1 MKKATH
7 RKQALMIAI
16 FLLAF
21 TLSLFSF
28 GTTPAAAGDVAGV
41 STHLFLTVLRDYDHD
56 ASFSVTY
63 TDALGTHTKP
73 YHAGMEVTAWSPV
86 TITCTNHHVHDWSI
100 DADVQEA
107 TIVGVGGITYPGGTG
122 IHVKGTNTIK
132 AFATNFG
139 LHYINIVVILG
150 EGNDNG
156 GDNGGGTAVRSPM
169 RGYVKR
175 LLVGEGDYVTVG
187 QPLLTL
193 TQNRRLQLRAD
204 VPERCYPQLGSL
216 TGANFRTASGEK
228 DSNTGG
234 RGGRLVAYG
243 RSNADAAA
251 YIPVTF
257 AFDNRG
263 DILPGSFA
271 EVWLLAAPRQGVISL
286 PVSALTEEQGVYFVY
301 VQLDESCYRKQPV
314 VTGATDGER
323 VEIVEGLREGERV
336 VMQGAVHVRLASA
349 SNAIPAHTHNH

>member
-56 ASFSVTY
+56 AAFSVTY

-86 TITCTNHHVHDWSI
+86 TITCTNHHVYDWSI

-156 GDNGGGTAVRSPM
+156 GDNGGGDNGGGENGGGDNGGDNGGGDNGNGTDPNNPGGKDPNGNDPDGNNPDGNNPDGNNPDGNNPDGNNPDGNNPDGNNPDGNNPDGNNPDGSKSNTPKTGDTRLIWLVIALAVIFVATFAAT
-169 RGYVKR
+169 Y
-175 LLVGEGDYVTVG
+175 Y
-187 QPLLTL
+187 
-193 TQNRRLQLRAD
+193 NRRK
-204 VPERCYPQLGSL
+204 SKHH
-216 TGANFRTASGEK
+216 GA
-228 DSNTGG
+228 
-234 RGGRLVAYG
+234 
-243 RSNADAAA
+243 
-251 YIPVTF
+251 
-257 AFDNRG
+257 
-263 DILPGSFA
+263 
-271 EVWLLAAPRQGVISL
+271 
-286 PVSALTEEQGVYFVY
+286 
-301 VQLDESCYRKQPV
+301 
-314 VTGATDGER
+314 
-323 VEIVEGLREGERV
+323 
-336 VMQGAVHVRLASA
+336 
-349 SNAIPAHTHNH
+349 

>member
-56 ASFSVTY
+56 AAFSVTY

-86 TITCTNHHVHDWSI
+86 TITCTNHHVYDWSI

-156 GDNGGGTAVRSPM
+156 GDNGGGDNGGGDNGGDNGGGDNGGGDNGGGDNGGGDNGGGDNGGGDNGGGDNGNGTDPNNPGGKDPNGNDPDGNNPDGNNPDGNNPDGNNPDGNNPDGNNPDGNNPDGNNPDGNNPDGNNPDGSKSNTPKTGDTRLIWLVIALAVIFVATFAAT
-169 RGYVKR
+169 Y
-175 LLVGEGDYVTVG
+175 Y
-187 QPLLTL
+187 
-193 TQNRRLQLRAD
+193 NRRKSKRH
-204 VPERCYPQLGSL
+204 
-216 TGANFRTASGEK
+216 GA
-228 DSNTGG
+228 
-234 RGGRLVAYG
+234 
-243 RSNADAAA
+243 
-251 YIPVTF
+251 
-257 AFDNRG
+257 
-263 DILPGSFA
+263 
-271 EVWLLAAPRQGVISL
+271 
-286 PVSALTEEQGVYFVY
+286 
-301 VQLDESCYRKQPV
+301 
-314 VTGATDGER
+314 
-323 VEIVEGLREGERV
+323 
-336 VMQGAVHVRLASA
+336 
-349 SNAIPAHTHNH
+349 

>member
-1 MKKATH
+1 
-7 RKQALMIAI
+7 MIAI

-56 ASFSVTY
+56 AAFSVTY

-86 TITCTNHHVHDWSI
+86 TITCTNHHVYDWSI

-156 GDNGGGTAVRSPM
+156 GDNGNGTDPNNPDGNGPDGNNPDGNNPDGNNPDGNNPDGSKSNTPKTGDTRLIWLVIALAVIFVATFAAT
-169 RGYVKR
+169 Y
-175 LLVGEGDYVTVG
+175 Y
-187 QPLLTL
+187 
-193 TQNRRLQLRAD
+193 NRRK
-204 VPERCYPQLGSL
+204 SKHH
-216 TGANFRTASGEK
+216 GA
-228 DSNTGG
+228 
-234 RGGRLVAYG
+234 
-243 RSNADAAA
+243 
-251 YIPVTF
+251 
-257 AFDNRG
+257 
-263 DILPGSFA
+263 
-271 EVWLLAAPRQGVISL
+271 
-286 PVSALTEEQGVYFVY
+286 
-301 VQLDESCYRKQPV
+301 
-314 VTGATDGER
+314 
-323 VEIVEGLREGERV
+323 
-336 VMQGAVHVRLASA
+336 
-349 SNAIPAHTHNH
+349 

>member
-1 MKKATH
+1 
-7 RKQALMIAI
+7 MIAI

-56 ASFSVTY
+56 AAFSVTY

-86 TITCTNHHVHDWSI
+86 TITCTNHHVYDWSI

-107 TIVGVGGITYPGGTG
+107 TIVGVGGITSPGGTG

-156 GDNGGGTAVRSPM
+156 GNNGGDNGGGNNGGDNGGGNNGGDNGGGNNGGNNGGGNNGGGNNGGGNNGGGIDPNNPGGKDPNGNNPDGNNPDGNNPGGNNPGGNNPGGNKPGGTGPEGNNPDGSKSNTPKTGDTRLIWLVIALAVIFVATFAAT
-169 RGYVKR
+169 Y
-175 LLVGEGDYVTVG
+175 Y
-187 QPLLTL
+187 
-193 TQNRRLQLRAD
+193 NRRK
-204 VPERCYPQLGSL
+204 SKHH
-216 TGANFRTASGEK
+216 GA
-228 DSNTGG
+228 
-234 RGGRLVAYG
+234 
-243 RSNADAAA
+243 
-251 YIPVTF
+251 
-257 AFDNRG
+257 
-263 DILPGSFA
+263 
-271 EVWLLAAPRQGVISL
+271 
-286 PVSALTEEQGVYFVY
+286 
-301 VQLDESCYRKQPV
+301 
-314 VTGATDGER
+314 
-323 VEIVEGLREGERV
+323 
-336 VMQGAVHVRLASA
+336 
-349 SNAIPAHTHNH
+349 

>member
-56 ASFSVTY
+56 AAFSVTY

-86 TITCTNHHVHDWSI
+86 TITCTNHHVYDWSI

-156 GDNGGGTAVRSPM
+156 GDNGGGDNGGDNGGGDNGGDNGGGDNGGGDNGGDNGGGDNGGGDNGGGDNGGGDNGGGDNGGGDNGNGTDPNNPGGKDPNGNDPDGNNPDGNGPDGNNPDGNNPDGNNPDGNNPDGNNPDGNNPDGSKSNTPKTGDTRLIWLVIALAVIFVATFAAT
-169 RGYVKR
+169 Y
-175 LLVGEGDYVTVG
+175 Y
-187 QPLLTL
+187 
-193 TQNRRLQLRAD
+193 NRRK
-204 VPERCYPQLGSL
+204 SKHH
-216 TGANFRTASGEK
+216 GA
-228 DSNTGG
+228 
-234 RGGRLVAYG
+234 
-243 RSNADAAA
+243 
-251 YIPVTF
+251 
-257 AFDNRG
+257 
-263 DILPGSFA
+263 
-271 EVWLLAAPRQGVISL
+271 
-286 PVSALTEEQGVYFVY
+286 
-301 VQLDESCYRKQPV
+301 
-314 VTGATDGER
+314 
-323 VEIVEGLREGERV
+323 
-336 VMQGAVHVRLASA
+336 
-349 SNAIPAHTHNH
+349 

>member
-1 MKKATH
+1 
-7 RKQALMIAI
+7 MIAI

-56 ASFSVTY
+56 ATFSVTY

-86 TITCTNHHVHDWSI
+86 TITCTNHHVYDWSI

-156 GDNGGGTAVRSPM
+156 GDNGGGDNGGDNGGGDNGGGDNGGGDNGNGTDPNNPGGKDPNGNNPDGNNPDGNNPDGNNPDGNNPDGNNPDGNNPDGSKSNTPKTGDTRLIWLVIALAVIFVATFVAT
-169 RGYVKR
+169 Y
-175 LLVGEGDYVTVG
+175 Y
-187 QPLLTL
+187 
-193 TQNRRLQLRAD
+193 NRRK
-204 VPERCYPQLGSL
+204 SKHH
-216 TGANFRTASGEK
+216 GA
-228 DSNTGG
+228 
-234 RGGRLVAYG
+234 
-243 RSNADAAA
+243 
-251 YIPVTF
+251 
-257 AFDNRG
+257 
-263 DILPGSFA
+263 
-271 EVWLLAAPRQGVISL
+271 
-286 PVSALTEEQGVYFVY
+286 
-301 VQLDESCYRKQPV
+301 
-314 VTGATDGER
+314 
-323 VEIVEGLREGERV
+323 
-336 VMQGAVHVRLASA
+336 
-349 SNAIPAHTHNH
+349 

>member
-41 STHLFLTVLRDYDHD
+41 STHLFLTILRDYDHD
-56 ASFSVTY
+56 AAFSVTY

-73 YHAGMEVTAWSPV
+73 YRAGMEVTAWSPV
-86 TITCTNHHVHDWSI
+86 TITCTNHHVYDWSI

-156 GDNGGGTAVRSPM
+156 GDNGGGDNGGGDHGGGDNGGDNGGGNGGGDNGDNGGGGNNGGGNNGGGNNGGGDNGGGNNGGGDNGGGDNGGGDNGGDNGTDPDNPGGKDPNGNGPDGGNPDGSTPDGGNPDGSTPDGGNPDGSKSNTPKTGDTRLIWLVIALAVIFVATFAAT
-169 RGYVKR
+169 Y
-175 LLVGEGDYVTVG
+175 Y
-187 QPLLTL
+187 
-193 TQNRRLQLRAD
+193 NRRK
-204 VPERCYPQLGSL
+204 SKHH
-216 TGANFRTASGEK
+216 GA
-228 DSNTGG
+228 
-234 RGGRLVAYG
+234 
-243 RSNADAAA
+243 
-251 YIPVTF
+251 
-257 AFDNRG
+257 
-263 DILPGSFA
+263 
-271 EVWLLAAPRQGVISL
+271 
-286 PVSALTEEQGVYFVY
+286 
-301 VQLDESCYRKQPV
+301 
-314 VTGATDGER
+314 
-323 VEIVEGLREGERV
+323 
-336 VMQGAVHVRLASA
+336 
-349 SNAIPAHTHNH
+349 

>member
-41 STHLFLTVLRDYDHD
+41 STHLFLTILRDYDHD
-56 ASFSVTY
+56 AAFSVTY

-73 YHAGMEVTAWSPV
+73 YRAGMEVTAWSPV
-86 TITCTNHHVHDWSI
+86 TITCTNHHVYDWSI

-156 GDNGGGTAVRSPM
+156 GDNGGGDHGGGDNGGDNGGGNGGGDNGGGNNGGGDNGGGNNGGGNNGGGDNGGGDNGGGDNGGGDNGNGTDPNNPDGKDPGGNNPDGSNPDGNNPDGSTPDGSNPDGSNPDGSKSNTPKTGDTRLIWLVIALAVIFVATFAAT
-169 RGYVKR
+169 Y
-175 LLVGEGDYVTVG
+175 Y
-187 QPLLTL
+187 
-193 TQNRRLQLRAD
+193 NRRK
-204 VPERCYPQLGSL
+204 SKHH
-216 TGANFRTASGEK
+216 GA
-228 DSNTGG
+228 
-234 RGGRLVAYG
+234 
-243 RSNADAAA
+243 
-251 YIPVTF
+251 
-257 AFDNRG
+257 
-263 DILPGSFA
+263 
-271 EVWLLAAPRQGVISL
+271 
-286 PVSALTEEQGVYFVY
+286 
-301 VQLDESCYRKQPV
+301 
-314 VTGATDGER
+314 
-323 VEIVEGLREGERV
+323 
-336 VMQGAVHVRLASA
+336 
-349 SNAIPAHTHNH
+349 

>member
-1 MKKATH
+1 
-7 RKQALMIAI
+7 MIAI

-56 ASFSVTY
+56 AAFSVTY

-156 GDNGGGTAVRSPM
+156 GDNGGDNGNGTDPNNPDGNGPDGNNPDGNNPDGNNPDGNNPDGSKSNTPKTGDTRLIWLVIALAVIFVATFAAT
-169 RGYVKR
+169 Y
-175 LLVGEGDYVTVG
+175 Y
-187 QPLLTL
+187 
-193 TQNRRLQLRAD
+193 NRRK
-204 VPERCYPQLGSL
+204 SKHH
-216 TGANFRTASGEK
+216 GA
-228 DSNTGG
+228 
-234 RGGRLVAYG
+234 
-243 RSNADAAA
+243 
-251 YIPVTF
+251 
-257 AFDNRG
+257 
-263 DILPGSFA
+263 
-271 EVWLLAAPRQGVISL
+271 
-286 PVSALTEEQGVYFVY
+286 
-301 VQLDESCYRKQPV
+301 
-314 VTGATDGER
+314 
-323 VEIVEGLREGERV
+323 
-336 VMQGAVHVRLASA
+336 
-349 SNAIPAHTHNH
+349 

>member
-1 MKKATH
+1 
-7 RKQALMIAI
+7 MIAI

-56 ASFSVTY
+56 ATFSVTY

-86 TITCTNHHVHDWSI
+86 TITCTNHHVYDWSI

-156 GDNGGGTAVRSPM
+156 GDNGGGDNGGDNGGNNGGDNGGGDNGGGNNGGNNGGDNGGGNNGGGNNGGGNNGGGIDPNNPGGKDPNGNNPDGNNPDGNNPDGNNPDGNNPDGSKSNTPKTGDTRLIWLVIALAVIFVATFVAT
-169 RGYVKR
+169 Y
-175 LLVGEGDYVTVG
+175 Y
-187 QPLLTL
+187 
-193 TQNRRLQLRAD
+193 NRRK
-204 VPERCYPQLGSL
+204 SKHH
-216 TGANFRTASGEK
+216 GA
-228 DSNTGG
+228 
-234 RGGRLVAYG
+234 
-243 RSNADAAA
+243 
-251 YIPVTF
+251 
-257 AFDNRG
+257 
-263 DILPGSFA
+263 
-271 EVWLLAAPRQGVISL
+271 
-286 PVSALTEEQGVYFVY
+286 
-301 VQLDESCYRKQPV
+301 
-314 VTGATDGER
+314 
-323 VEIVEGLREGERV
+323 
-336 VMQGAVHVRLASA
+336 
-349 SNAIPAHTHNH
+349 

>member
-56 ASFSVTY
+56 AAFSVTY

-86 TITCTNHHVHDWSI
+86 TITCTNHHVYDWSI

-156 GDNGGGTAVRSPM
+156 GDNGGGDNGGGDNGGDNGGGDNGGDNGGGDNGGGDNGGGDNGGDNGGGDNGNGTDPNNPGGKDPNGNDPDGNNPDGNNPDGNNPDGNNPDGSKSNTPKTGDTRLIWLVIALAVIFVATFAAT
-169 RGYVKR
+169 Y
-175 LLVGEGDYVTVG
+175 Y
-187 QPLLTL
+187 
-193 TQNRRLQLRAD
+193 NRRK
-204 VPERCYPQLGSL
+204 SMHH
-216 TGANFRTASGEK
+216 GA
-228 DSNTGG
+228 
-234 RGGRLVAYG
+234 
-243 RSNADAAA
+243 
-251 YIPVTF
+251 
-257 AFDNRG
+257 
-263 DILPGSFA
+263 
-271 EVWLLAAPRQGVISL
+271 
-286 PVSALTEEQGVYFVY
+286 
-301 VQLDESCYRKQPV
+301 
-314 VTGATDGER
+314 
-323 VEIVEGLREGERV
+323 
-336 VMQGAVHVRLASA
+336 
-349 SNAIPAHTHNH
+349 

>member
-56 ASFSVTY
+56 AAFSVTY

-86 TITCTNHHVHDWSI
+86 TITCTNHHVYDWSI

-156 GDNGGGTAVRSPM
+156 GDNGGGDNGGDNGGGDNGGGDNGGGDNGNGTDPNNPGGKDPNGNDPDGNNPDGNNPDGNNPDGNNPDGNNPDGNNPDGNNPDGNNPDGSKSNTPKTGDTRLIWLVIALAVIFVATFAAT
-169 RGYVKR
+169 Y
-175 LLVGEGDYVTVG
+175 Y
-187 QPLLTL
+187 
-193 TQNRRLQLRAD
+193 NRRK
-204 VPERCYPQLGSL
+204 SKHH
-216 TGANFRTASGEK
+216 GA
-228 DSNTGG
+228 
-234 RGGRLVAYG
+234 
-243 RSNADAAA
+243 
-251 YIPVTF
+251 
-257 AFDNRG
+257 
-263 DILPGSFA
+263 
-271 EVWLLAAPRQGVISL
+271 
-286 PVSALTEEQGVYFVY
+286 
-301 VQLDESCYRKQPV
+301 
-314 VTGATDGER
+314 
-323 VEIVEGLREGERV
+323 
-336 VMQGAVHVRLASA
+336 
-349 SNAIPAHTHNH
+349 

>member
-41 STHLFLTVLRDYDHD
+41 STHLFLTILRDYDHD
-56 ASFSVTY
+56 AVFSVTY

-73 YHAGMEVTAWSPV
+73 YRPGMEVTAWSPV
-86 TITCTNHHVHDWSI
+86 TITCTNHRVIDWSI

-156 GDNGGGTAVRSPM
+156 GDNGGGDNGGGDNGGGDNGNGTDPNNPDGNNPDGNNPDGSKSNTPKTGDTRLIWLVIALAVIFVATFAAT
-169 RGYVKR
+169 Y
-175 LLVGEGDYVTVG
+175 Y
-187 QPLLTL
+187 
-193 TQNRRLQLRAD
+193 NRRK
-204 VPERCYPQLGSL
+204 SKHH
-216 TGANFRTASGEK
+216 GA
-228 DSNTGG
+228 
-234 RGGRLVAYG
+234 
-243 RSNADAAA
+243 
-251 YIPVTF
+251 
-257 AFDNRG
+257 
-263 DILPGSFA
+263 
-271 EVWLLAAPRQGVISL
+271 
-286 PVSALTEEQGVYFVY
+286 
-301 VQLDESCYRKQPV
+301 
-314 VTGATDGER
+314 
-323 VEIVEGLREGERV
+323 
-336 VMQGAVHVRLASA
+336 
-349 SNAIPAHTHNH
+349 

>member
-1 MKKATH
+1 
-7 RKQALMIAI
+7 MIAI

-56 ASFSVTY
+56 AAFSVTY

-86 TITCTNHHVHDWSI
+86 TITCTNHHVYDWSI

-156 GDNGGGTAVRSPM
+156 GDNGGGNNGGDNNGGDNGGGNHGGDNGGDNGGGNNGGGDNGGGDNGNGTDPNNPGGKDPNGNDTDGNNPGGNNPGGNGPDGNNPDGSKSNTPKTGDTRLIWLVIALAVIFVATFAAT
-169 RGYVKR
+169 Y
-175 LLVGEGDYVTVG
+175 Y
-187 QPLLTL
+187 
-193 TQNRRLQLRAD
+193 NRRK
-204 VPERCYPQLGSL
+204 SKHH
-216 TGANFRTASGEK
+216 GA
-228 DSNTGG
+228 
-234 RGGRLVAYG
+234 
-243 RSNADAAA
+243 
-251 YIPVTF
+251 
-257 AFDNRG
+257 
-263 DILPGSFA
+263 
-271 EVWLLAAPRQGVISL
+271 
-286 PVSALTEEQGVYFVY
+286 
-301 VQLDESCYRKQPV
+301 
-314 VTGATDGER
+314 
-323 VEIVEGLREGERV
+323 
-336 VMQGAVHVRLASA
+336 
-349 SNAIPAHTHNH
+349 

>member
-56 ASFSVTY
+56 AAFSVTY

-86 TITCTNHHVHDWSI
+86 TITCTNHHVYDWSI

-156 GDNGGGTAVRSPM
+156 GDNGGGDNGGGDNGGDNGGGDNGGDNGGGDNGGGDNGGDNGGGDNGGGDNGGGDNGNGTDPNNPGGKDPNGNDPDGNNPDGNNPDGNNPDGNNPDGNNPDGNNPDGNNPDGNNPDGNNPDGNNPDGSKSNTPKTGDTRLIWLVIALAVIFVATFAAT
-169 RGYVKR
+169 Y
-175 LLVGEGDYVTVG
+175 Y
-187 QPLLTL
+187 
-193 TQNRRLQLRAD
+193 NRRKSKRH
-204 VPERCYPQLGSL
+204 
-216 TGANFRTASGEK
+216 GA
-228 DSNTGG
+228 
-234 RGGRLVAYG
+234 
-243 RSNADAAA
+243 
-251 YIPVTF
+251 
-257 AFDNRG
+257 
-263 DILPGSFA
+263 
-271 EVWLLAAPRQGVISL
+271 
-286 PVSALTEEQGVYFVY
+286 
-301 VQLDESCYRKQPV
+301 
-314 VTGATDGER
+314 
-323 VEIVEGLREGERV
+323 
-336 VMQGAVHVRLASA
+336 
-349 SNAIPAHTHNH
+349 

>member
-1 MKKATH
+1 
-7 RKQALMIAI
+7 MIAI

-56 ASFSVTY
+56 AAFSVTY

-73 YHAGMEVTAWSPV
+73 YHAGMEVTALSPV

-132 AFATNFG
+132 AFATNLG

-156 GDNGGGTAVRSPM
+156 GDNGGGDNGGGNNGGDNGGGNNGGDNGGGDNGGGNNGGDNGGDNGGGNNGGDNGGKDPNGNNPDGNGPDGNNPDGNNPDGSKSNTPKTGDTRLIWLVIALAVIFVATFAAT
-169 RGYVKR
+169 Y
-175 LLVGEGDYVTVG
+175 Y
-187 QPLLTL
+187 
-193 TQNRRLQLRAD
+193 NRRK
-204 VPERCYPQLGSL
+204 SKHH
-216 TGANFRTASGEK
+216 GA
-228 DSNTGG
+228 
-234 RGGRLVAYG
+234 
-243 RSNADAAA
+243 
-251 YIPVTF
+251 
-257 AFDNRG
+257 
-263 DILPGSFA
+263 
-271 EVWLLAAPRQGVISL
+271 
-286 PVSALTEEQGVYFVY
+286 
-301 VQLDESCYRKQPV
+301 
-314 VTGATDGER
+314 
-323 VEIVEGLREGERV
+323 
-336 VMQGAVHVRLASA
+336 
-349 SNAIPAHTHNH
+349 

>member
-28 GTTPAAAGDVAGV
+28 GTTPAAASDVAGV

-56 ASFSVTY
+56 AAFSVTY

-156 GDNGGGTAVRSPM
+156 GDNGNGTDPNNPDGNGPDGNNPDGNNPDGNNPDGNNPDGNNPDGNNPDGNNPDGSKSNTPKTGDTRLIWLVIALAVIFVATFAAT
-169 RGYVKR
+169 Y
-175 LLVGEGDYVTVG
+175 Y
-187 QPLLTL
+187 
-193 TQNRRLQLRAD
+193 NRRK
-204 VPERCYPQLGSL
+204 S
-216 TGANFRTASGEK
+216 K
-228 DSNTGG
+228 HH
-234 RGGRLVAYG
+234 
-243 RSNADAAA
+243 
-251 YIPVTF
+251 
-257 AFDNRG
+257 
-263 DILPGSFA
+263 
-271 EVWLLAAPRQGVISL
+271 GV
-286 PVSALTEEQGVYFVY
+286 
-301 VQLDESCYRKQPV
+301 
-314 VTGATDGER
+314 
-323 VEIVEGLREGERV
+323 
-336 VMQGAVHVRLASA
+336 
-349 SNAIPAHTHNH
+349 

>member
-1 MKKATH
+1 
-7 RKQALMIAI
+7 MIAI

-56 ASFSVTY
+56 AAFSVTY

-156 GDNGGGTAVRSPM
+156 GDNGNGTDPNNPDGNGPDGNNPDGNNPDGNNPDGNNPDGNNPDGNNPDGNNPDGNNPDGSKSNTPKTGDTRLIWLVIALAVIFVATFAAT
-169 RGYVKR
+169 Y
-175 LLVGEGDYVTVG
+175 Y
-187 QPLLTL
+187 
-193 TQNRRLQLRAD
+193 NRRK
-204 VPERCYPQLGSL
+204 SKHH
-216 TGANFRTASGEK
+216 GA
-228 DSNTGG
+228 
-234 RGGRLVAYG
+234 
-243 RSNADAAA
+243 
-251 YIPVTF
+251 
-257 AFDNRG
+257 
-263 DILPGSFA
+263 
-271 EVWLLAAPRQGVISL
+271 
-286 PVSALTEEQGVYFVY
+286 
-301 VQLDESCYRKQPV
+301 
-314 VTGATDGER
+314 
-323 VEIVEGLREGERV
+323 
-336 VMQGAVHVRLASA
+336 
-349 SNAIPAHTHNH
+349 

>member
-56 ASFSVTY
+56 ATFSVTY

-86 TITCTNHHVHDWSI
+86 TITCTNHHVYDWSI

-156 GDNGGGTAVRSPM
+156 GDNGGGDNGGDNGGGDNGGGDNGGGDNGGGDNGGGDNGGGDNGNGTDPNNPGGKDPNGNDPDGNNPDGNNPDGNNPDGNNPDGNNPDGSKSNTPKTGDTRLIWLVIALAVIFVATFAAT
-169 RGYVKR
+169 Y
-175 LLVGEGDYVTVG
+175 Y
-187 QPLLTL
+187 
-193 TQNRRLQLRAD
+193 NRRK
-204 VPERCYPQLGSL
+204 SKHH
-216 TGANFRTASGEK
+216 GA
-228 DSNTGG
+228 
-234 RGGRLVAYG
+234 
-243 RSNADAAA
+243 
-251 YIPVTF
+251 
-257 AFDNRG
+257 
-263 DILPGSFA
+263 
-271 EVWLLAAPRQGVISL
+271 
-286 PVSALTEEQGVYFVY
+286 
-301 VQLDESCYRKQPV
+301 
-314 VTGATDGER
+314 
-323 VEIVEGLREGERV
+323 
-336 VMQGAVHVRLASA
+336 
-349 SNAIPAHTHNH
+349 

>member
-1 MKKATH
+1 
-7 RKQALMIAI
+7 MIAI

-56 ASFSVTY
+56 AAFSVTY

-86 TITCTNHHVHDWSI
+86 TITCTNHHVYDWSI

-156 GDNGGGTAVRSPM
+156 GDNNGGDNGGDNGGGNNGGDNGGGNNGGGNNGGDNGGDNGNGTDPNNPGGKDPNGNNPDGNNPDGNGPDGNNPDGNNPDGNNPDGNNPDGNNPDGNNPDGSKSNTPKTGDTRLIWLVIALAVIFVATFVAT
-169 RGYVKR
+169 Y
-175 LLVGEGDYVTVG
+175 Y
-187 QPLLTL
+187 
-193 TQNRRLQLRAD
+193 NRRK
-204 VPERCYPQLGSL
+204 SKHH
-216 TGANFRTASGEK
+216 GA
-228 DSNTGG
+228 
-234 RGGRLVAYG
+234 
-243 RSNADAAA
+243 
-251 YIPVTF
+251 
-257 AFDNRG
+257 
-263 DILPGSFA
+263 
-271 EVWLLAAPRQGVISL
+271 
-286 PVSALTEEQGVYFVY
+286 
-301 VQLDESCYRKQPV
+301 
-314 VTGATDGER
+314 
-323 VEIVEGLREGERV
+323 
-336 VMQGAVHVRLASA
+336 
-349 SNAIPAHTHNH
+349 

>member
-1 MKKATH
+1 
-7 RKQALMIAI
+7 MIAI

-56 ASFSVTY
+56 ATFSVTY

-86 TITCTNHHVHDWSI
+86 TITCTNHHVYDWSI

-156 GDNGGGTAVRSPM
+156 GDNGGGDNGGGDNGGNNGGDNGGGNNGGDNGGGNNGGGNNGGGNNGGGTDPNNPGGKDPNGNNPDGNNPDGNNPDGNNPDGNNPDGNNPDGNNPDGNNPDGSKSNTPKTGDTRLIWLVIALAVIFVATFVAT
-169 RGYVKR
+169 Y
-175 LLVGEGDYVTVG
+175 Y
-187 QPLLTL
+187 
-193 TQNRRLQLRAD
+193 NRRK
-204 VPERCYPQLGSL
+204 SKHH
-216 TGANFRTASGEK
+216 GA
-228 DSNTGG
+228 
-234 RGGRLVAYG
+234 
-243 RSNADAAA
+243 
-251 YIPVTF
+251 
-257 AFDNRG
+257 
-263 DILPGSFA
+263 
-271 EVWLLAAPRQGVISL
+271 
-286 PVSALTEEQGVYFVY
+286 
-301 VQLDESCYRKQPV
+301 
-314 VTGATDGER
+314 
-323 VEIVEGLREGERV
+323 
-336 VMQGAVHVRLASA
+336 
-349 SNAIPAHTHNH
+349 

>member
-1 MKKATH
+1 
-7 RKQALMIAI
+7 MIAI

-56 ASFSVTY
+56 AAFSVTY

-86 TITCTNHHVHDWSI
+86 TITCTNHHVYDWSI

-156 GDNGGGTAVRSPM
+156 GDNGGGDNGGDNGGGDNGGGDNGGDNGGGDNGGGANGGGDNGGGDNGGGDNGGGDNGGGDNGNGTDPNNPGGKDPNGNDPDGNNPDGNNPDGNNPDGNNPDGSKSNTPKTGDTRLIWLVIALAVIFVATFAAT
-169 RGYVKR
+169 Y
-175 LLVGEGDYVTVG
+175 Y
-187 QPLLTL
+187 
-193 TQNRRLQLRAD
+193 NRRK
-204 VPERCYPQLGSL
+204 SKHH
-216 TGANFRTASGEK
+216 GA
-228 DSNTGG
+228 
-234 RGGRLVAYG
+234 
-243 RSNADAAA
+243 
-251 YIPVTF
+251 
-257 AFDNRG
+257 
-263 DILPGSFA
+263 
-271 EVWLLAAPRQGVISL
+271 
-286 PVSALTEEQGVYFVY
+286 
-301 VQLDESCYRKQPV
+301 
-314 VTGATDGER
+314 
-323 VEIVEGLREGERV
+323 
-336 VMQGAVHVRLASA
+336 
-349 SNAIPAHTHNH
+349 

>member
-1 MKKATH
+1 
-7 RKQALMIAI
+7 MIAI

-21 TLSLFSF
+21 TLSMFSF

-56 ASFSVTY
+56 AAFSVTY

-86 TITCTNHHVHDWSI
+86 TITCTNHHVYDWSI

-156 GDNGGGTAVRSPM
+156 GDNGGGDNGGGDNGGNNGGDNGGGNNGGDNGGGDNGGGNNGGGNNGGGNNGGGNNGGGNNGGGNNGGGTDPNNPGGKDPNGNNPDGNNPDGNNPDGNNPDGNNPDGNNPDGNNPDGNNPDGSKSNTPKTGDTRLIWLVIALAVIFVATFVAT
-169 RGYVKR
+169 Y
-175 LLVGEGDYVTVG
+175 Y
-187 QPLLTL
+187 
-193 TQNRRLQLRAD
+193 NRRK
-204 VPERCYPQLGSL
+204 SKHH
-216 TGANFRTASGEK
+216 GA
-228 DSNTGG
+228 
-234 RGGRLVAYG
+234 
-243 RSNADAAA
+243 
-251 YIPVTF
+251 
-257 AFDNRG
+257 
-263 DILPGSFA
+263 
-271 EVWLLAAPRQGVISL
+271 
-286 PVSALTEEQGVYFVY
+286 
-301 VQLDESCYRKQPV
+301 
-314 VTGATDGER
+314 
-323 VEIVEGLREGERV
+323 
-336 VMQGAVHVRLASA
+336 
-349 SNAIPAHTHNH
+349 

>member
-1 MKKATH
+1 
-7 RKQALMIAI
+7 MIAI

-28 GTTPAAAGDVAGV
+28 GTTPAAAGNVAGV

-56 ASFSVTY
+56 ATFSVTY

-86 TITCTNHHVHDWSI
+86 TITCTNHHVYDWSI

-156 GDNGGGTAVRSPM
+156 GDNGGGNNGGDNGGNNGGDNGGDNGGGNNGGDNGGGNNGGDNGGGNGGGNNGGGNGGGNNGGGNNGGDNGGGDNGGGKDPNGNNPDGNNPDGNNPDGNGPDGNNPDGNNPDGSKSNTPKTGDTRLIWLVIALAVIFVATFAAT
-169 RGYVKR
+169 Y
-175 LLVGEGDYVTVG
+175 Y
-187 QPLLTL
+187 
-193 TQNRRLQLRAD
+193 NRRKNKHH
-204 VPERCYPQLGSL
+204 
-216 TGANFRTASGEK
+216 GA
-228 DSNTGG
+228 
-234 RGGRLVAYG
+234 
-243 RSNADAAA
+243 
-251 YIPVTF
+251 
-257 AFDNRG
+257 
-263 DILPGSFA
+263 
-271 EVWLLAAPRQGVISL
+271 
-286 PVSALTEEQGVYFVY
+286 
-301 VQLDESCYRKQPV
+301 
-314 VTGATDGER
+314 
-323 VEIVEGLREGERV
+323 
-336 VMQGAVHVRLASA
+336 
-349 SNAIPAHTHNH
+349 

>member
-56 ASFSVTY
+56 AAFSVTY

-86 TITCTNHHVHDWSI
+86 TITCTNHHVYDWSI

-156 GDNGGGTAVRSPM
+156 GDNGGGDN
-169 RGYVKR
+169 G
-175 LLVGEGDYVTVG
+175 GDNGGGDNGGDNGGGDNGGGDNGGGDNGGGDNGGGDNGNGTDPNNPG
-187 QPLLTL
+187 GKDP
-193 TQNRRLQLRAD
+193 NGND
-204 VPERCYPQLGSL
+204 PDGNNPDGNNPDGNNPDGNNPDGNNPDGNNPDGNNPDGS
-216 TGANFRTASGEK
+216 K
-228 DSNTGG
+228 SNTPKTGDT
-234 RGGRLVAYG
+234 RLIWLVIALAVIFVA
-243 RSNADAAA
+243 
-251 YIPVTF
+251 TF
-257 AFDNRG
+257 AATYHNRKK
-263 DILPGSFA
+263 S
-271 EVWLLAAPRQGVISL
+271 
-286 PVSALTEEQGVYFVY
+286 
-301 VQLDESCYRKQPV
+301 KQH
-314 VTGATDGER
+314 GA
-323 VEIVEGLREGERV
+323 
-336 VMQGAVHVRLASA
+336 
-349 SNAIPAHTHNH
+349 

>member
-56 ASFSVTY
+56 AAFSVTY

-86 TITCTNHHVHDWSI
+86 TITCTNHHVYDWSI

-122 IHVKGTNTIK
+122 IHVKGTKTIK

-156 GDNGGGTAVRSPM
+156 GDNGGGDN
-169 RGYVKR
+169 
-175 LLVGEGDYVTVG
+175 GDNDPNGGGDNDNGGNTPNG
-187 QPLLTL
+187 GDNNNGGNTP
-193 TQNRRLQLRAD
+193 N
-204 VPERCYPQLGSL
+204 G
-216 TGANFRTASGEK
+216 
-228 DSNTGG
+228 DSNTPGTG
-234 RGGRLVAYG
+234 TK
-243 RSNADAAA
+243 SNAPKTGDTRMIWLFVMLIVIFAA
-251 YIPVTF
+251 TF
-257 AFDNRG
+257 IATYLNR
-263 DILPGSFA
+263 
-271 EVWLLAAPRQGVISL
+271 
-286 PVSALTEEQGVYFVY
+286 
-301 VQLDESCYRKQPV
+301 RK
-314 VTGATDGER
+314 
-323 VEIVEGLREGERV
+323 
-336 VMQGAVHVRLASA
+336 HK
-349 SNAIPAHTHNH
+349 HHNG

>member
-1 MKKATH
+1 
-7 RKQALMIAI
+7 MIAI

-56 ASFSVTY
+56 AAFSVTY

-86 TITCTNHHVHDWSI
+86 TITCTNHHVYDWSI

-156 GDNGGGTAVRSPM
+156 GDNGGGDNGGDNGGGDNGGGDNGGGDNGNGTDPNNPDGKDPNGNDPDGNNPDGNGPDGNNPDGNNPDGNNPDGNNPDGNNPDGNNPDGSKSNTPKTGDTRLIWLVIALAVIFVATFAAT
-169 RGYVKR
+169 Y
-175 LLVGEGDYVTVG
+175 Y
-187 QPLLTL
+187 
-193 TQNRRLQLRAD
+193 NRRK
-204 VPERCYPQLGSL
+204 SKHH
-216 TGANFRTASGEK
+216 GA
-228 DSNTGG
+228 
-234 RGGRLVAYG
+234 
-243 RSNADAAA
+243 
-251 YIPVTF
+251 
-257 AFDNRG
+257 
-263 DILPGSFA
+263 
-271 EVWLLAAPRQGVISL
+271 
-286 PVSALTEEQGVYFVY
+286 
-301 VQLDESCYRKQPV
+301 
-314 VTGATDGER
+314 
-323 VEIVEGLREGERV
+323 
-336 VMQGAVHVRLASA
+336 
-349 SNAIPAHTHNH
+349 

>member
-1 MKKATH
+1 
-7 RKQALMIAI
+7 MIAI

-156 GDNGGGTAVRSPM
+156 GDNGGNNGGDNGGNNGGDNGGDNGGGNNGGDNGGDNGGGDNGGGNNGGDNGGGNNGGGDNGGGDNGNGTDPNNPDGNGPDGNNPDGNNPDGNNPDGNNPDGNNPDGSKSNTPKTGDTRLIWLVIALAVIFVATFAAT
-169 RGYVKR
+169 Y
-175 LLVGEGDYVTVG
+175 Y
-187 QPLLTL
+187 
-193 TQNRRLQLRAD
+193 NRRK
-204 VPERCYPQLGSL
+204 SKHH
-216 TGANFRTASGEK
+216 GA
-228 DSNTGG
+228 
-234 RGGRLVAYG
+234 
-243 RSNADAAA
+243 
-251 YIPVTF
+251 
-257 AFDNRG
+257 
-263 DILPGSFA
+263 
-271 EVWLLAAPRQGVISL
+271 
-286 PVSALTEEQGVYFVY
+286 
-301 VQLDESCYRKQPV
+301 
-314 VTGATDGER
+314 
-323 VEIVEGLREGERV
+323 
-336 VMQGAVHVRLASA
+336 
-349 SNAIPAHTHNH
+349 